1 MSSNLPS
8 ERTALANAA
17 GVQRTRAELETL
29 ALIADMDAVEA
40 QIAKHSREERQE
52 LSADAVS
59 MVNMPAPYVEARRAA
74 LWMAAA
80 PAARKVALM
89 AANISPKRQ
98 ADALR
103 TFDAFERGRVWIALS
118 KLSREFA
125 VIQRAMTGG
134 EVKSHAC
141 ADHEANGITG
151 IGGIA

>member
-29 ALIADMDAVEA
+29 ALIASMDVVEA
-40 QIAKHSREERQE
+40 QIAKHSKEERQE

-59 MVNMPAPYVEARRAA
+59 MVNMPAHVEARRAA

-89 AANISPKRQ
+89 AANISPARQ
-98 ADALR
+98 SDALR
-103 TFDAFERGRVWIALS
+103 TFDAFERGRVWVALS
-118 KLSREFA
+118 KLSKEFA

-134 EVKSHAC
+134 EVKSHAG

>member
-1 MSSNLPS
+1 MSGNLPS
-8 ERTALANAA
+8 ERTALANTA

-29 ALIADMDAVEA
+29 ALIASMDAIEA

-59 MVNMPAPYVEARRAA
+59 MVNMPAHVEARRAA

-103 TFDAFERGRVWIALS
+103 TFDAFERGRVWVALS
-118 KLSREFA
+118 KLSKEFT

-134 EVKSHAC
+134 EVKSHAG
-141 ADHEANGITG
+141 AGHEANGITE

>member
-29 ALIADMDAVEA
+29 ALIASMDVVEA
-40 QIAKHSREERQE
+40 QIAKHSKEERQE

-59 MVNMPAPYVEARRAA
+59 MVNIPAHVEARRAA

-89 AANISPKRQ
+89 AANISPARQ
-98 ADALR
+98 SDALR
-103 TFDAFERGRVWIALS
+103 TFDAFERGRVWVALS
-118 KLSREFA
+118 KLSKEFA
-125 VIQRAMTGG
+125 AIQRAMTGG
-134 EVKSHAC
+134 EVKSHAG
-141 ADHEANGITG
+141 AGHEANGITE